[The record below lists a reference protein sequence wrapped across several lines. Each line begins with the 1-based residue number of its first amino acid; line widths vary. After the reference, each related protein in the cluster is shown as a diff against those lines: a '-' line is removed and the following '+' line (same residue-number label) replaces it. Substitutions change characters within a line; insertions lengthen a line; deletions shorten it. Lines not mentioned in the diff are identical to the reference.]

1 MGKGGQGRQG
11 GENQD
16 VHLGRNWRTKALI
29 GGGEGTADLEP
40 QGKRAQVTK
49 HRGQEVETEGSWT
62 DRQEPNHIES
72 GTQRQDLG
80 LGLKESEAK

>member
-29 GGGEGTADLEP
+29 GGGEGTVDMLPGAP
-40 QGKRAQVTK
+40 
-49 HRGQEVETEGSWT
+49 GQESPGDHSTEDKEWRQKVVGQT
-62 DRQEPNHIES
+62 DRSQI
-72 GTQRQDLG
+72 T
-80 LGLKESEAK
+80 

>member
-40 QGKRAQVTK
+40 QGKRAQVT
-49 HRGQEVETEGSWT
+49 T
-62 DRQEPNHIES
+62 
-72 GTQRQDLG
+72 
-80 LGLKESEAK
+80 A